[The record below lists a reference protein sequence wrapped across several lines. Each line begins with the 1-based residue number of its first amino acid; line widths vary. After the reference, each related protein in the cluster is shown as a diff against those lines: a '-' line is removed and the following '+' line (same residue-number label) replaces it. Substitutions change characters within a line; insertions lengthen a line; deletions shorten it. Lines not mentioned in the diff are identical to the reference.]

1 MNEFELIRRY
11 FSFSSGV
18 LSAPD
23 LGIGDDCAL
32 LSVPSNCQLAVSTDT
47 LVSGVHFPVDG
58 SPDLIGRRALR
69 VNLSDLAAMG
79 AAPLGFQLA
88 LSLPALN
95 QAWLQQFS
103 EGLAK
108 DAAAYGCPLVG
119 GDTTRGPLAI
129 TITVLGVVEK
139 GRALQRSGARLGDSV
154 FVTGTLGDSAG
165 GLRCLE
171 AEVANDFLLNR
182 YWLPSPR
189 VAMASVLQGFASAA
203 VDISDGLLQDLG
215 HILTSSSQPGVV
227 GLGARVA
234 LEALPLSKEALGFF
248 GEQNARENALFGGDD
263 YELCLTVPAEKEEA
277 FLKQIQGMEI
287 EVSKIGAIIEHSSP
301 EVQVVNAAG
310 DVLNIESKGYDHFR

>member
-11 FSFSSGV
+11 FSFSSGA

-58 SPDLIGRRALR
+58 SPERIGRRALR

-88 LSLPALN
+88 LSLPSLS
-95 QAWLQQFS
+95 QVWLQQFS

-108 DAAAYGCPLVG
+108 DAGSYDCPLVG

-139 GRALQRSGARLGDSV
+139 GRALQRSGARLGDSI

-171 AEVANDFLLNR
+171 AEVASDFLLNR

-189 VAMASVLQGFASAA
+189 VAMASVLQGFATAA

-215 HILTSSSQPGVV
+215 HILTASSQPGVV
-227 GLGARVA
+227 SLGARVE
-234 LEALPLSKEALGFF
+234 LEALPLSTEALGCF
-248 GEQNARENALFGGDD
+248 GEKRARENALFGGDD
-263 YELCLTVPAEKEEA
+263 YELCFTVPAEKEEA
-277 FLKQIQGMEI
+277 FLREIQSMKVV
-287 EVSKIGAIIEHSSP
+287 VSRIGSIIDSSP

-310 DVLNIESKGYDHFR
+310 DVLTIERKGYDHFR